1 MHAQY
6 VLVCTGL
13 YLSQI
18 WFDQREQKYLLEWRN
33 LIDALDSIFYPIQDK
48 LSQTKINPIADTMVV
63 ANYWP
68 LVT

>member
-1 MHAQY
+1 ML
-6 VLVCTGL
+6 VLITIIYNML
-13 YLSQI
+13 I
-18 WFDQREQKYLLEWRN
+18 NKKYLLEWRN

-63 ANYWP
+63 ANYWS